1 MDFVAENCALSL
13 GPVHTM
19 QLWLYIGKK
28 DTTNIAETLS
38 CVKIVHKIDS
48 RGQIKEKK
56 SPFLTIPRF
65 WLDSGQFFPVLI
77 KEPNFDPQ
85 KIKNDVF

>member
-1 MDFVAENCALSL
+1 
-13 GPVHTM
+13 M
-19 QLWLYIGKK
+19 QFWLYIGKK

-56 SPFLTIPRF
+56 SPFLTIPQF
-65 WLDSGQFFPVLI
+65 WLDSSQFFSCLI
-77 KEPNFDPQ
+77 KEPNFDPKKL
-85 KIKNDVF
+85 KIMVFEHHESNFLNILI